1 MPRNFTRFIKS
12 VDNIINERRTVV
24 EQKYCCKRFPNG

>member
-12 VDNIINERRTVV
+12 VDNKEQLLRRNIAVSVFLTA
-24 EQKYCCKRFPNG
+24 NLN